1 MRATFI
7 VVSIL
12 ACLATRGGPIVEPEP
27 IVVLGTL
34 LAPTEISANGIDHG
48 QGLLCIERVFAPKSL
63 ATDRLLLRWS
73 NPTRWT
79 ERHED
84 PLVVQGRTALWL
96 LRMDPDGAVRLIDTR
111 SVAALS
117 EADRV
122 DDVLRRLRDVDGDES
137 DGEVSDIDRFLRERP
152 SILGRPD
159 VKAPWPP
166 PVVEAKVAYALRNY
180 EGYAP
185 NKAFAFAL
193 DAKGNW
199 SFGFAF
205 DMATPELA
213 ADRALHECTVHASGN
228 RLESACRLY
237 ALGDQLL
244 WREEE

>member
-7 VVSIL
+7 AFSIL
-12 ACLATRGGPIVEPEP
+12 ACIGTMRRPIVEPEP
-27 IVVLGTL
+27 IVVVGTL
-34 LAPTEISANGIDHG
+34 LAPMEISANGIDHG
-48 QGLLCIERVFAPKSL
+48 QGILCIERVFAPTGL

-79 ERHED
+79 EQRED
-84 PLVVQGRTALWL
+84 PRVASGRTALWL
-96 LRMDPDGAVRLIDTR
+96 LRMDPDGAVRLIDKEG
-111 SVAALS
+111 VAALS

-137 DGEVSDIDRFLRERP
+137 DGLASDIDRVLRERP
-152 SILGRPD
+152 TILGRKD
-159 VKAPWPP
+159 VVAPWPP

-180 EGYAP
+180 EGYVP

-213 ADRALHECTVHASGN
+213 ADRALHECTVHASRN

-244 WREEE
+244 WREED